1 MILYQSKIFVDIS
14 CHTATMQRFY
24 LNQPNNFLLIP
35 YRQPVESNSSH
46 YPWLGEGLTKWVGDG
61 KLLDTKKN
69 IQLSLGNN
77 LPLSND
83 MTFILVFSM

>member
-1 MILYQSKIFVDIS
+1 MILYQSKSCFRSFVHRPVRLIKLFL
-14 CHTATMQRFY
+14 FY
-24 LNQPNNFLLIP
+24 F
-35 YRQPVESNSSH
+35 RQPVESNSSD

>member
-1 MILYQSKIFVDIS
+1 MLSYRSKKFFFFSYDLTVELHI
-14 CHTATMQRFY
+14 A
-24 LNQPNNFLLIP
+24 LLFLRTP
-35 YRQPVESNSSH
+35 QETYSTD
-46 YPWLGEGLTKWVGDG
+46 YPFLGEGLTKWIGDG